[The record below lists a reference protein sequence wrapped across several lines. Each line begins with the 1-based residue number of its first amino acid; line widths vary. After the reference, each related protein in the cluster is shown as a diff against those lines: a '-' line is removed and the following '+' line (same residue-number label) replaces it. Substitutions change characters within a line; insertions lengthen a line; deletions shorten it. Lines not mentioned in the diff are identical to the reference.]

1 MITAS
6 AVLFSAMCY
15 LLVFRA
21 YEHLAKGRTATANS
35 NSDASFAILKR
46 IETDNPSLSMSDI
59 FASLDQELVKYNMK
73 LHTNLRGYLD
83 KGSK

>member
-6 AVLFSAMCY
+6 VVLFAVMCH

-21 YEHLAKGRTATANS
+21 YGHLTKGRMAAANS
-35 NSDASFAILKR
+35 KSDASFAILKR
-46 IETDNPSLSMSDI
+46 IEANDPSLSMSDV
-59 FASLDQELVKYNMK
+59 FSSLDQELVKCNMK

-83 KGSK
+83 KRKE